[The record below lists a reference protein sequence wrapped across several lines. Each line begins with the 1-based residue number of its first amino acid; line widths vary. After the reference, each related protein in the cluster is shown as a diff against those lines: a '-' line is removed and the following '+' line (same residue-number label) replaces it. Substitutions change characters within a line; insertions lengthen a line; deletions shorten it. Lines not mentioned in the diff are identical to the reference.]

1 MRDDLKLELADEKTL
16 ITHARTG
23 AARFLGYEIT
33 AHHDHSKGA
42 RGRRWT
48 DGFIKLSRPRA
59 GVIKVATSRYMRR
72 GKPAHRSD
80 LVNQNDHTIVATF
93 GAEYRGLVQYYLLAG
108 NVYWMSR
115 VEWAMRDILTPRTL
129 AAKHRSSVSK
139 MKARHT
145 AKIETPYGL
154 STSLK
159 PRSNAPAES
168 RWSHG
173 SAGSPSNETGTRL
186 LPTVSPGPTPH
197 RHREIRETTS
207 PGSVCE
213 ICKQDAD
220 IEVHQIR
227 KLADLTGTGNINETS
242 G

>member
-1 MRDDLKLELADEKTL
+1 MR
-16 ITHARTG
+16 H
-23 AARFLGYEIT
+23 
-33 AHHDHSKGA
+33 
-42 RGRRWT
+42 
-48 DGFIKLSRPRA
+48 
-59 GVIKVATSRYMRR
+59 

-80 LVNQNDHTIVATF
+80 LVNLNDHTIVATF

-115 VEWAMRDILTPRTL
+115 LEWAMRTSMLRTL

-154 STSLK
+154 RTCFEA
-159 PRSNAPAES
+159 RSNAPAES

-186 LPTVSPGPTPH
+186 LSTVSPVRPRT
-197 RHREIRETTS
+197 
-207 PGSVCE
+207 
-213 ICKQDAD
+213 A
-220 IEVHQIR
+220 
-227 KLADLTGTGNINETS
+227 TGRS
-242 G
+242 